1 MNTQTATH
9 EVVSAQDWVVARKE
23 LLAREKEL
31 TRLRDDL
38 SRQRRELPW
47 EKVDKDYVFDGPGGK
62 ETLADLFGGRSQLIV
77 YHFMFGPDWAEGCPS
92 CSLVADHLGASVI
105 HLAQRDVT
113 LAVVSRARREQIEA
127 FQRRMGWPFK
137 WVSSDGTDFN
147 RDYRVSFTPDELA
160 PGNKPY
166 NYGSSGFPSEE
177 APGISVFARDED
189 GEIFHTYSAYGRGVE
204 ELLGVYRFLDFTP
217 KGRDEGD
224 LPFPMAWVRHHDRYP
239 GQEAAA
245 GTGSAACCAGEEKH

>member
-9 EVVSAQDWVVARKE
+9 EVVSSQDWMLARKE
-23 LLAREKEL
+23 LLAKEKEL

-47 EKVDKDYVFDGPGGK
+47 EKVDKDYVFDGLGGK

-77 YHFMFGPDWAEGCPS
+77 YHFMFGPDWPEGCPS

-113 LAVVSRARREQIEA
+113 LVVASRAHLSQIEA

-137 WVSSDGTDFN
+137 WVSSYGTEFN
-147 RDYRVSFTPDELA
+147 RDHRVSFTPDELA

-177 APGISVFARDED
+177 APGVSVFVKDED

-224 LPFPMAWVRHHDRYP
+224 LPFPMAWVRHHDRY
-239 GQEAAA
+239 ETAA
-245 GTGSAACCAGEEKH
+245 SSCCAGAEHS